1 MTCTALASH
10 AALDSRSGFAENRAC
25 DNIFNHLGEINKTK
39 KTSNKTNE
47 TTAKCLKIRN
57 KTNKTNKTQ
66 DICQNVNF
74 TLCPS
79 VLLSYF
85 VLFRNYSN
93 LHESYICLI
102 FFLFYLI
109 KISNT
114 KRKIVLRK
122 ATNFASEPPFGPT
135 RMIYHKSHAKS
146 LEGPSRSILRHV
158 HTTDR

>member
-1 MTCTALASH
+1 MTCTALAPH
-10 AALDSRSGFAENRAC
+10 TALDSRSGFAENRAC
-25 DNIFNHLGEINKTK
+25 DNIFNDLRAANKTK
-39 KTSNKTNE
+39 KTFNKTNE
-47 TTAKCLKIRN
+47 TAANFLKIRN

-93 LHESYICLI
+93 LHIFYMCLI

-114 KRKIVLRK
+114 
-122 ATNFASEPPFGPT
+122 
-135 RMIYHKSHAKS
+135 
-146 LEGPSRSILRHV
+146 
-158 HTTDR
+158 